1 MSSMS
6 SARSQKAPPHFVND
20 VGVEEIRIGV
30 KAFKCIGA
38 SPPMDHPHIFLEMG
52 LANEIFCPYCS
63 TKFVFDKKLS
73 AGEAEPLEAIYQPDL
88 S

>member
-1 MSSMS
+1 MS
-6 SARSQKAPPHFVND
+6 SAHSQKAPSHFIND

-52 LANEIFCPYCS
+52 AANKIVCPYCS
-63 TKFVFDKKLS
+63 TRFVFDRKIP
-73 AGEAEPLEAIYQPDL
+73 ANEANPAEAIYRPE
-88 S
+88 